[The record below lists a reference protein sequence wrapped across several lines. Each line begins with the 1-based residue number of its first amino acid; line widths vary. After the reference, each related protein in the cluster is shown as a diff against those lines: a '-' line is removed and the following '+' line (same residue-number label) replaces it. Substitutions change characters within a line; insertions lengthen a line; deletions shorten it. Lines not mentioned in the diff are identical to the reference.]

1 MAGFPAAPAA
11 PASPGASAAPPAGA
25 HTFRNLLLVF
35 LALAGGVAF
44 FLRVFSSSKQDN
56 GAVFESTRPDFNLGD
71 LSDSALAYLR
81 STGKFPAADGAQPSS
96 SASSPATAVGASAT
110 CQTTPGGRPR
120 ALVTGISGMIGSYVA
135 KEILK
140 SGKYDVVG
148 LVRYRSDLSNLAG
161 VLDKL
166 ELVYGDITDE
176 GRMREVVKRT
186 CPHFV
191 FHFAAQAINGVSYD
205 SAGLTLDANIKG
217 TFNMLEAVRA
227 AGLTKTTRFLLAGS
241 STEYGHTADT
251 WDGPIPEKAPMEPIS
266 PYGVSKAAAELLA
279 RQYFQSYGMQ
289 VVISRFFIQVA
300 AGGTESLAVHEFSR
314 QIAMIERGLQPPVLM
329 HGTITTKRDV
339 TDMHD
344 SAKVVVQLAE
354 RGEVGEA
361 YNVGSGIAVS
371 TKDILETAVSF
382 STRKDIKLEM
392 DPTRV
397 RVYDEKVLLS
407 DNSKVRAL
415 TGWVPSP
422 DIKKTVS
429 DILVYWRRKVN
440 VRYPVEDGKLA
451 GARKFSSIT
460 ERVETPQPACA
471 TVGSRHGV
479 AAAEG
484 GRPRALVTGI
494 SGMIGSYVAKEIIR
508 SGKYDVVG
516 LVRYRSDLSNLAGF
530 LGQIE
535 LVYGDITDEGRMR
548 EVVKRTCPHFVFHF
562 AAQAINGVSY
572 DSAGLTLD
580 ANIKG
585 TFNMLEAVRAA
596 GLTKTTRF
604 LLAGS
609 STEYGHTAD
618 TWDGPIPEKAPMEP
632 ISPYGVSKAAAEL
645 LARQYFQSYG
655 MQVVISRFFIQV
667 AAGGTESLAVHEFS
681 RQIAMIERGLQ
692 PPVLMHG
699 TITTKRDVT
708 DMHDS
713 AKVVVQLAERGEVG
727 EAYNVG
733 SGIAVST
740 KDILETAVS
749 FSTRKDIKLEMDP
762 TRVRVYDEKVLLSDN
777 SKVRALTGWVPSPDI
792 KKTVSDILVYWRRKV
807 NERFPVTDAAGAAA
821 VAAQRATPVVTTTT
835 TLPPATTTSTTTA
848 AAAGSPSTNPTESA
862 ASWWSPPTIF
872 DGKLDKPL
880 GRLPAEEAK
889 IKALLKTHLDKGE
902 PVYVVD
908 NVRVPVTERTNL
920 RPHPSGFTSSIV
932 MQTFYKR
939 FDMVEVLCEEM
950 LLGPVW
956 PDELIVMIG
965 SADKVGEDKKHGLW
979 ERLSAKF
986 PRVVFLENPDQAG
999 NRQPSF
1005 GFNSI
1010 MLAAKGDVLIITHD
1024 DDPLHPQVRAW

>member
-96 SASSPATAVGASAT
+96 SASSPATAVGAGAT

-135 KEILK
+135 KEIIR

-161 VLDKL
+161 FLGQI

-289 VVISRFFIQVA
+289 VVIPRFFIQVA

-314 QIAMIERGLQPPVLM
+314 QIAMIERGLQPPVLK

-344 SAKVVVQLAE
+344 SAGVVLKLAE
-354 RGEVGEA
+354 MGVAGEA

-451 GARKFSSIT
+451 GARKFSSIA

-655 MQVVISRFFIQV
+655 MQVVIPRFFIQV

-692 PPVLMHG
+692 PPVLKHG

-713 AKVVVQLAERGEVG
+713 AGVVLKLAEMGVAG

-807 NERFPVTDAAGAAA
+807 NESFPVTDAAGAAA
-821 VAAQRATPVVTTTT
+821 VAAQRATPGAAAVAAQRAT
-835 TLPPATTTSTTTA
+835 PASTTA
-848 AAAGSPSTNPTESA
+848 PGSPTFALALRTFHGGYTE
-862 ASWWSPPTIF
+862 
-872 DGKLDKPL
+872 
-880 GRLPAEEAK
+880 
-889 IKALLKTHLDKGE
+889 LLQSL
-902 PVYVVD
+902 VI
-908 NVRVPVTERTNL
+908 
-920 RPHPSGFTSSIV
+920 SSSI
-932 MQTFYKR
+932 F
-939 FDMVEVLCEEM
+939 F
-950 LLGPVW
+950 PW
-956 PDELIVMIG
+956 IG
-965 SADKVGEDKKHGLW
+965 SKHFAAVVLDDESSNDHDLGMVLAGVTPYPRIIFEDISKLPRGYFPGRWRNKGY
-979 ERLSAKF
+979 ERQTGVVKF
-986 PRVVFLENPDQAG
+986 
-999 NRQPSF
+999 
-1005 GFNSI
+1005 
-1010 MLAAKGDVLIITHD
+1010 LA
-1024 DDPLHPQVRAW
+1024 R

>member
-25 HTFRNLLLVF
+25 HTFRNLLLIF

-44 FLRVFSSSKQDN
+44 FLQVFSSSKQDN
-56 GAVFESTRPDFNLGD
+56 GAVFASTRPDFNLGD

-96 SASSPATAVGASAT
+96 SASSPATAVGAGAT

-289 VVISRFFIQVA
+289 VVIPRFFIQVA

-344 SAKVVVQLAE
+344 SAGVVLKLAE
-354 RGEVGEA
+354 
-361 YNVGSGIAVS
+361 
-371 TKDILETAVSF
+371 
-382 STRKDIKLEM
+382 M
-392 DPTRV
+392 
-397 RVYDEKVLLS
+397 
-407 DNSKVRAL
+407 
-415 TGWVPSP
+415 
-422 DIKKTVS
+422 
-429 DILVYWRRKVN
+429 
-440 VRYPVEDGKLA
+440 
-451 GARKFSSIT
+451 
-460 ERVETPQPACA
+460 
-471 TVGSRHGV
+471 GV
-479 AAAEG
+479 A
-484 GRPRALVTGI
+484 
-494 SGMIGSYVAKEIIR
+494 
-508 SGKYDVVG
+508 
-516 LVRYRSDLSNLAGF
+516 
-530 LGQIE
+530 
-535 LVYGDITDEGRMR
+535 
-548 EVVKRTCPHFVFHF
+548 
-562 AAQAINGVSY
+562 
-572 DSAGLTLD
+572 
-580 ANIKG
+580 
-585 TFNMLEAVRAA
+585 
-596 GLTKTTRF
+596 
-604 LLAGS
+604 
-609 STEYGHTAD
+609 
-618 TWDGPIPEKAPMEP
+618 
-632 ISPYGVSKAAAEL
+632 
-645 LARQYFQSYG
+645 
-655 MQVVISRFFIQV
+655 
-667 AAGGTESLAVHEFS
+667 
-681 RQIAMIERGLQ
+681 
-692 PPVLMHG
+692 
-699 TITTKRDVT
+699 
-708 DMHDS
+708 
-713 AKVVVQLAERGEVG
+713 G

-821 VAAQRATPVVTTTT
+821 VAAQRATPGAAAVAAQRATPVAATVAAQRAT
-835 TLPPATTTSTTTA
+835 PASTTA
-848 AAAGSPSTNPTESA
+848 PGSPTFALALRTFHGGYTELLQSLVISSSIFFLGLA
-862 ASWWSPPTIF
+862 ASISQRWCLT
-872 DGKLDKPL
+872 
-880 GRLPAEEAK
+880 
-889 IKALLKTHLDKGE
+889 T
-902 PVYVVD
+902 
-908 NVRVPVTERTNL
+908 RVP
-920 RPHPSGFTSSIV
+920 
-932 MQTFYKR
+932 K
-939 FDMVEVLCEEM
+939 
-950 LLGPVW
+950 
-956 PDELIVMIG
+956 
-965 SADKVGEDKKHGLW
+965 
-979 ERLSAKF
+979 
-986 PRVVFLENPDQAG
+986 
-999 NRQPSF
+999 
-1005 GFNSI
+1005 
-1010 MLAAKGDVLIITHD
+1010 ITIW
-1024 DDPLHPQVRAW
+1024 AWY